1 MLQLDKLRELS
12 GAEHTG
18 VTSVKKQV
26 HLALEPSFLANINS
40 GIIKHLG
47 KHLHEYYPQVSAI
60 LLGFENIKLKRTTGS
75 LYSDQPY
82 IHIDF
87 QATFY
92 IFCPTPGTFLLGT
105 INQKSE
111 GHVGCLVH
119 DSFNASILCS
129 PEDSIKTWA
138 GAKLTHRQV
147 IKFRVVSASQGKDR
161 LVMLGEFDKA
171 SMDVAESDVVVGMI
185 QQVNHLDGDSEHD
198 SGIENGHK
206 RKIKEVTVETDAAN
220 ARVTSAPSGATG
232 SKRKAEEEAE
242 EVETERK
249 RKKKEKK
256 AKKEKERLEKEKLVK
271 ETSNSVDSSEEFQSE
286 SKLKKKKEKKEKENK
301 LEDTNFS
308 NILEPDL
315 LSPKTPNKPKDKSS
329 TVPKTPKTPKDDFV
343 LPSDFKVLEHKTEK
357 SNWKSYQ
364 GPDGKNYRSI
374 TEVKKFIESKTS
386 NFNPENLAA
395 TIDFVVTEWNST
407 EEGCLQKNKSKF
419 YASEF
424 AKEFPKTELYFANIK
439 PKQTPKN
446 TMNESSVQSKSE
458 KTTND
463 ESKSSAKL
471 EESGNKLK
479 KRKNKKNK
487 SKDTSL
493 E

>member
-1 MLQLDKLRELS
+1 
-12 GAEHTG
+12 
-18 VTSVKKQV
+18 
-26 HLALEPSFLANINS
+26 
-40 GIIKHLG
+40 
-47 KHLHEYYPQVSAI
+47 
-60 LLGFENIKLKRTTGS
+60 
-75 LYSDQPY
+75 
-82 IHIDF
+82 
-87 QATFY
+87 
-92 IFCPTPGTFLLGT
+92 
-105 INQKSE
+105 
-111 GHVGCLVH
+111 
-119 DSFNASILCS
+119 
-129 PEDSIKTWA
+129 
-138 GAKLTHRQV
+138 
-147 IKFRVVSASQGKDR
+147 
-161 LVMLGEFDKA
+161 MLGEFDKA
-171 SMDVAESDVVVGMI
+171 SMNVAESDVVVGMI

-271 ETSNSVDSSEEFQSE
+271 DTSNSVDSSEEFQSE
-286 SKLKKKKEKKEKENK
+286 SKLKKKKEKENK
-301 LEDTNFS
+301 LEETNFS